1 MFRITRE
8 TIQAAFVSGMSS
20 AQVFECLR
28 AASKKPLPGNV
39 EKQINDWFAQ
49 GRCVVFSTPVL
60 FRCPDKE
67 TALRVQAIAGRQLG
81 AISDT
86 ILELADTAK
95 LPVILKKL
103 RKNGVSSQAAEQDR
117 VRDSPRM
124 A

>member
-1 MFRITRE
+1 M
-8 TIQAAFVSGMSS
+8 
-20 AQVFECLR
+20 
-28 AASKKPLPGNV
+28 
-39 EKQINDWFAQ
+39 
-49 GRCVVFSTPVL
+49 
-60 FRCPDKE
+60 
-67 TALRVQAIAGRQLG
+67 RVQAMSGLQLG

-95 LPVILKKL
+95 LPIILKKL